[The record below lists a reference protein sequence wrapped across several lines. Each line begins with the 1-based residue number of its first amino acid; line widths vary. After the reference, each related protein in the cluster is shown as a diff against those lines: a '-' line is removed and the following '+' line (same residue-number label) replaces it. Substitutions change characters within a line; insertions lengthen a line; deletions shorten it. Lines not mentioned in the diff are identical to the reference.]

1 MSWSNVIKQGADI
14 QFNICSFDPD
24 TFNSTNED
32 EEPCSRTQA
41 GALLLPG
48 GPPSKK
54 GRADRVNEDS
64 EEESA
69 EERLARLERES
80 YEKGFEQGRK
90 DGLELE
96 KKQLEQQRQQM
107 EALFAELRDLK
118 PSLLREAE
126 EEAVMLGSRI
136 AKRIIGEEIRTD
148 PSVIQRTVRAALDF
162 VADRSRLS
170 ITVHPEDMEEIRRVL
185 PELASMTEGGRFQ
198 VTEDDTVDRGGC
210 LLETG
215 FGKINANISEQLSV
229 IDKVIEQTFVSSGK
243 DGS

>member
-1 MSWSNVIKQGADI
+1 MSWSNVIKQEADI
-14 QFNICSFDPD
+14 QFNIRAFDPD
-24 TFNSTNED
+24 TFNSEIED
-32 EEPCSRTQA
+32 EQPCSRTQA
-41 GALLLPG
+41 GALVLPG
-48 GPPSKK
+48 GPASVAEPA
-54 GRADRVNEDS
+54 GEDS
-64 EEESA
+64 EAESA
-69 EERLARLERES
+69 EDRLARLERES

-96 KKQLEQQRQQM
+96 KKQIQEQRRQM

-126 EEAVMLGSRI
+126 QEAVTLGSRI

-162 VADRSRLS
+162 AADRSRLS

-185 PELASMTEGGRFQ
+185 PELASMAQGGRFQ
-198 VTEDDTVDRGGC
+198 VTEDETVDRGGC

-215 FGKINANISEQLSV
+215 FGRINATISEQLSV